1 MICNI
6 SEGKTG
12 LRGQDPPAGTAPPL
26 GVRCRQA
33 VSVLCLLTLVLVATG
48 CGRADARAVRA
59 LGNRRR
65 SASLGVLFTASPAP
79 SPGPL
84 PWLPAPQPT
93 PSPSPTPPPCPVHF
107 RGFSCLMSERI
118 RQAERYAA
126 GRPGTIGIVLH
137 NRLTGGTWRNRYA
150 RMDFPAASTIKL
162 AMVADV
168 MLRNDAGQLALGS
181 YDWNLIYNILHESSD
196 VAGDSLWFAFEDAS
210 FLGRIRQ
217 FGMRS
222 TSFSSSTA
230 YWGYMYTSPADLD
243 NLMNFILSKMPAR
256 NRDYIVGHLRH
267 VATIQQWGVWG
278 AGREDRPGNKDGW
291 EDNGDVWIT
300 NTVGFAGPHERY
312 TLAIMDD
319 VGGGE
324 TFHYGS
330 NTLTQIASLLFNGH
344 YAPQPRAVATP

>member
-6 SEGKTG
+6 PVGKTR
-12 LRGQDPPAGTAPPL
+12 LRGQAPPAGAAPQL
-26 GVRCRQA
+26 ATRCRQA
-33 VSVLCLLTLVLVATG
+33 VSVLCLLSLVLIATG
-48 CGRADARAVRA
+48 CGRADARAIRGPGA
-59 LGNRRR
+59 RRR
-65 SASLGVLFTASPAP
+65 PRSLGVLFTAPPAP

-84 PWLPAPQPT
+84 PWLPATQT
-93 PSPSPTPPPCPVHF
+93 PKPAPPPCPVHF
-107 RGFSCLMSERI
+107 RGFSCLMSEHI

-137 NRLTGGTWRNRYA
+137 NRLTGATWRNRYA

-168 MLRNDAGQLALGS
+168 MLRNDTGQIALGP

-196 VAGDSLWFAFEDAS
+196 TAGDALWFAFEDAS

-222 TSFSSSTA
+222 TSFSSGTA

-243 NLMNFILSKMPAR
+243 NLMNFILDKLPAR
-256 NRDYIVGHLRH
+256 NRDYIVDHLRH

-300 NTVGFAGPHERY
+300 NTVGFAGPRERY

-319 VGGGE
+319 LGGGE
-324 TFHYGS
+324 TFHDGS
-330 NTLTQIASLLFNGH
+330 NTLTQISSLFFSGH
-344 YAPQPRAVATP
+344 HGPQPRAVATP

>member
-12 LRGQDPPAGTAPPL
+12 LNGQDPPTGAAPHL
-26 GVRCRQA
+26 AVRCRRA
-33 VSVLCLLTLVLVATG
+33 TSVLCLLALLLVAAG
-48 CGRADARAVRA
+48 CARADARATR
-59 LGNRRR
+59 GPGIRRR
-65 SASLGVLFTASPAP
+65 AGSLGVLFTASPAP

-84 PWLPAPQPT
+84 PWLPVPQPT
-93 PSPSPTPPPCPVHF
+93 LRPSPPPCPVQF

-126 GRPGTIGIVLH
+126 SRPGTIGIVLH
-137 NRLTGGTWRNRYA
+137 NRLSGATWRNRFA

-168 MLRNDAGQLALGS
+168 MLRNDDGQIALGP

-196 VAGDSLWFAFEDAS
+196 TAGDALWFAFEDGS
-210 FLGRIRQ
+210 FVDRIRQ

-222 TSFSSSTA
+222 TTFSSSTA

-243 NLMNFILSKMPAR
+243 NLMNFILNKMPAR

-300 NTVGFAGPHERY
+300 NTVGFAGPRERY

-324 TFHYGS
+324 TFHDGS
-330 NTLTQIASLLFNGH
+330 NTLTQISSLLFSGH
-344 YAPQPRAVATP
+344 HAPQPRAVATP